1 MQCYSPFDFYNAFQH
16 QPQRSSGFF
25 QAPFFPI
32 TKQNYEPE
40 YQFEYEPSECF
51 MKNSNKPQPK
61 SKKVDLQQDAV
72 NLKRQHQRTR
82 SNNGKKYQKTNT
94 ISEQELLEQRNA
106 SRLHFQNQQKKPSNI
121 KKAMNTHI
129 VLKNNDT
136 HSDRS
141 ESVTVHS
148 PEPVKESTKNL
159 VAPSPNGVHIG
170 NTALK
175 STSKPSPSPTKQNTK
190 KANTSRRHHHR
201 KQQEQF
207 VNEVVLPFEALLEH
221 LSSAFEDDSTSVEDT
236 DIEMEDVTQ
245 KVRKPVSLP
254 PKHQKGKK
262 HSKSKKTF
270 SSAAKNVEKLFPE
283 IDDVAIPDIE
293 AEPLDSTPKLSAE
306 QTKKQELQ
314 HGETISSIE
323 TESRFHVSTFDRI
336 NSSFSQYSSATLVP
350 QSTLQS
356 WTHVLAKS
364 QIAFEQFYKQLD
376 LIDPSKLSETDRN
389 RKRALTKKM
398 VAYADKTEGLIE
410 QLKSFYDNQRSD
422 SDSSKTTEEPTKDTM
437 SDNVKQTKTEL
448 VSKTSPEKSQK
459 NVRRRTV
466 SIETVEYESF
476 SE

>member
-25 QAPFFPI
+25 QAPFFPT

-40 YQFEYEPSECF
+40 YQFECEPSECF
-51 MKNSNKPQPK
+51 IKNSNKRQPK
-61 SKKVDLQQDAV
+61 SKVDLQQDAV

-121 KKAMNTHI
+121 KKSMNTHI
-129 VLKNNDT
+129 VLKNNDN

-141 ESVTVHS
+141 ESVIIHS
-148 PEPVKESTKNL
+148 PEPVKESPKNL
-159 VAPSPNGVHIG
+159 VTPNPNGVNKG
-170 NTALK
+170 NTAFK
-175 STSKPSPSPTKQNTK
+175 PTSKPFPSPTKQNTK
-190 KANTSRRHHHR
+190 KAINSRRPHHR
-201 KQQEQF
+201 KQEQF
-207 VNEVVLPFEALLEH
+207 GNELVLPFEVLLEH

-245 KVRKPVSLP
+245 KLDKPVSSP

-270 SSAAKNVEKLFPE
+270 SSVAKNVEKLFPE
-283 IDDVAIPDIE
+283 IEDVAMPDIE
-293 AEPLDSTPKLSAE
+293 AESLDSTPKPSAE
-306 QTKKQELQ
+306 QIKKQEIQ
-314 HGETISSIE
+314 YSETISSIE
-323 TESRFHVSTFDRI
+323 TESRSHVSTFDRI
-336 NSSFSQYSSATLVP
+336 NSSFSQHSSATPVP

-356 WTHVLAKS
+356 WTQVLAKS

-410 QLKSFYDNQRSD
+410 QLKSFYANQQTD
-422 SDSSKTTEEPTKDTM
+422 SDNSKTTEPTKDTK
-437 SDNVKQTKTEL
+437 SDNEQQTKTETI
-448 VSKTSPEKSQK
+448 SKTSPEKPQK
-459 NVRRRTV
+459 NVRRKV
-466 SIETVEYESF
+466 SIETVEDESF